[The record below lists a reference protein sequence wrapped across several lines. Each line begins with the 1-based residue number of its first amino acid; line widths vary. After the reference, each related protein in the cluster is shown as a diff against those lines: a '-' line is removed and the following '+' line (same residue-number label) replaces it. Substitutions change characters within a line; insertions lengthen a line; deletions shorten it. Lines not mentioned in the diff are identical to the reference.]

1 MRLKRYLLNEA
12 GMISFGYPDTG
23 GLCDGLD
30 DAGDTV
36 GAPKYEKET
45 LQGWA
50 GPYRRSVPVDDRE
63 WDYGD
68 FAYTVGVS
76 DKRHYHSSLDDDV
89 LKKLYG
95 NRVWS
100 YTRQGD
106 ILEPRPLQEP
116 KDVATEEMPEY
127 ARKVLIHSET
137 REHQRKNLP
146 DVVFRITRTLGDYE
160 TATGEETVGQQKK
173 ILKTD
178 EPKKVEVPT

>member
-1 MRLKRYLLNEA
+1 MRLKKYLLNEA
-12 GMISFGYPDTG
+12 AMITG
-23 GLCDGLD
+23 GFPETGGICDGLD

-50 GPYRRSVPVDDRE
+50 GPYRRSVPVDDRK

-68 FAYTVGVS
+68 FAYMVGIS
-76 DKRHYHSSLDDDV
+76 DRTHYHSSLDDDV

-100 YTRQGD
+100 FTKQGD
-106 ILEPRPLQEP
+106 VLEERPKQEP
-116 KDVATEEMPEY
+116 KYVAHELMPEY
-127 ARKVLIHSET
+127 VRKVIIHSET

-146 DVVFRITRTLGDYE
+146 DVVFRIQRTLGDYQ
-160 TATGEETVGQQKK
+160 TATGEESQKEQKK

-178 EPKKVEVPT
+178 EPKKVKVPI